1 MSDEKDGRAPAE
13 ACNVPAGAG
22 FGAPSCPHCSHPM
35 AHFQGAQWQ
44 CAMSTCPTFGVVV
57 TSPAPVSASAKD
69 EMPLVD
75 RIIHHMLGYGS
86 GDFGPD
92 DWTCARTFIGGEI
105 RRASASPPR
114 ELKREPY
121 DPTQTDASRA
131 VTYLKRIGMPGTA
144 GDILKFARYLSEEVL
159 TPIRISERER
169 APGSASPDAA
179 VRGDHEDKGKDLA
192 LADLRAA
199 RAEILRLETE
209 ILNLVNHG
217 VRVPGSRSPERV
229 RRERFE
235 LMSAVVAKAGGAV
248 TLTDLELVDACGY
261 HLERIDHM
269 MGGITLRVPSMVP
282 MAAPCASQEQ
292 TSGAGVSD
300 FAPADTTTPAGVPGE
315 AGIYSN
321 MTDAVRAAFVSCAPP
336 LPPGTTFITTTT
348 STAGPGS
355 SLEERATAWVFR
367 EADDGRDDVSSLA
380 ALLADVRRETIEA
393 CCDWVKGEEGRQ
405 CAADLAKH
413 MRGER

>member
-1 MSDEKDGRAPAE
+1 MTGRDPTGRLHEWTGSLICGKCGVHAADVLKKGRCPKSPATAGDQFGHLVKNLEDAMEDKELPSVLAVGQIPPEAPAMVRCWRCKHDVPEDTTVCNAGVGTQCKDSKACRGRWYGPTPAE
-13 ACNVPAGAG
+13 AQPNG
-22 FGAPSCPHCSHPM
+22 
-35 AHFQGAQWQ
+35 
-44 CAMSTCPTFGVVV
+44 
-57 TSPAPVSASAKD
+57 SA
-69 EMPLVD
+69 
-75 RIIHHMLGYGS
+75 
-86 GDFGPD
+86 
-92 DWTCARTFIGGEI
+92 WT
-105 RRASASPPR
+105 
-114 ELKREPY
+114 
-121 DPTQTDASRA
+121 
-131 VTYLKRIGMPGTA
+131 
-144 GDILKFARYLSEEVL
+144 
-159 TPIRISERER
+159 ERE
-169 APGSASPDAA
+169 AEWQSQM
-179 VRGDHEDKGKDLA
+179 DHLAGKLNEVIA
-192 LADLRAA
+192 ERETLRS
-199 RAEILRLETE
+199 
-209 ILNLVNHG
+209 
-217 VRVPGSRSPERV
+217 GSRSPERV

-348 STAGPGS
+348 STAGPSS

-367 EADDGRDDVSSLA
+367 EADDGRDDVTSLA
-380 ALLADVRRETIEA
+380 ALLADVRHQAREWIAQDCEREA
-393 CCDWVKGEEGRQ
+393 RGLEDTGATTTVPDSETLLYIARRIRRTTLTKRPEQQEKKSFERSTPSESVAEE
-405 CAADLAKH
+405 KKT
-413 MRGER
+413 